1 LNSAAFDGNRVP
13 QNESLPSGIE
23 DMLNIHHVVDPVGG
37 VYRFDI
43 AMFRDRVR
51 WTGTPGDMTW
61 HVVRITLESGDL
73 WTMFVDGQ
81 RVGSARTTVR
91 PSSIYIGNPKIEPW
105 FGGWT
110 QLYVD
115 YVRISRCLIWGP

>member
-1 LNSAAFDGNRVP
+1 
-13 QNESLPSGIE
+13 
-23 DMLNIHHVVDPVGG
+23 
-37 VYRFDI
+37 
-43 AMFRDRVR
+43 
-51 WTGTPGDMTW
+51 
-61 HVVRITLESGDL
+61 
-73 WTMFVDGQ
+73 MFVDGQ